1 MSKVHI
7 VNIHTTDCSGMKNY
21 YYIGK
26 SKKGNP
32 LSNPFTYDPN
42 HNSAKN
48 LTFKSREK
56 CIEAYRQYF
65 KACYNK
71 TGQESLTRMFNEIYS
86 HYINDEDIYLGD
98 LENPNDSH
106 GIVIADELRKK
117 AIREQIARKR
127 LEALNHA

>member
-71 TGQESLTRMFNEIYS
+71 TGQESLTRTQMILTVLSLPMNY
-86 HYINDEDIYLGD
+86 
-98 LENPNDSH
+98 
-106 GIVIADELRKK
+106 
-117 AIREQIARKR
+117 ARKPSVNR
-127 LEALNHA
+127 

>member
-48 LTFKSREK
+48 LTFK
-56 CIEAYRQYF
+56 
-65 KACYNK
+65 
-71 TGQESLTRMFNEIYS
+71 
-86 HYINDEDIYLGD
+86 

>member
-1 MSKVHI
+1 
-7 VNIHTTDCSGMKNY
+7 
-21 YYIGK
+21 
-26 SKKGNP
+26 
-32 LSNPFTYDPN
+32 
-42 HNSAKN
+42 
-48 LTFKSREK
+48 
-56 CIEAYRQYF
+56 
-65 KACYNK
+65 
-71 TGQESLTRMFNEIYS
+71 MFNEIYS